1 MVVPTA
7 VYPHYVFHGVL
18 SRAKERRIKLLEER
32 IGAVPSD
39 EKATVGDLITF
50 NKLVM
55 ELEKAKNAKPWL
67 VDLKA
72 VLKLVGATAASQA
85 IALVIDYLV

>member
-1 MVVPTA
+1 M
-7 VYPHYVFHGVL
+7 
-18 SRAKERRIKLLEER
+18 SRAKDHRIKLLEER

-39 EKATVGDLITF
+39 ERATVEDLITF

-72 VLKLVGATAASQA
+72 VLKLAGATAPSQA

>member
-1 MVVPTA
+1 M
-7 VYPHYVFHGVL
+7 